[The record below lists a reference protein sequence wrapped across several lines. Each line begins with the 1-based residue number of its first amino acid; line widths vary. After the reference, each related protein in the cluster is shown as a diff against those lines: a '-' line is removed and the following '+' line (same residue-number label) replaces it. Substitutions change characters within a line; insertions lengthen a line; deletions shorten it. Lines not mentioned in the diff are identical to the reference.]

1 MYIDKETTY
10 GQRKL
15 KWIGSEDNKYK
26 AKAGLTIKCIRALGK
41 IRQFEPIFDTEII
54 FFIIGQKRPY
64 NNNLSYQYK
73 SLIQTR
79 QNALV
84 GSTKI
89 KGVSKG
95 HKMSLF

>member
-1 MYIDKETTY
+1 MFCTLTKKQH

-15 KWIGSEDNKYK
+15 KWIGSEDNKYQ

-41 IRQFEPIFDTEII
+41 IRQFN
-54 FFIIGQKRPY
+54 

-89 KGVSKG
+89 KGVSKRTKNEFILRKRG
-95 HKMSLF
+95 LQNIKLI